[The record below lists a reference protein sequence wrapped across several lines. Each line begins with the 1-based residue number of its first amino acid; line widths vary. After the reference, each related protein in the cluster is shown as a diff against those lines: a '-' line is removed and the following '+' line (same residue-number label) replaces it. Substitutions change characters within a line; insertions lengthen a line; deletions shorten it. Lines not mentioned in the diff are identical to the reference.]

1 MTQKGKLFVVGF
13 GPGDFKHIT
22 TRVVEAIQESDL
34 IIGYK
39 TYIDLIQDLV
49 TEQTVVSTGMTEEVS
64 RAQEAVKQ
72 AENGKSRC
80 HPGLDEVLEL
90 LGSPPGVG
98 GRTRESPL

>member
-39 TYIDLIQDLV
+39 TYVDLIQDLV
-49 TEQTVVSTGMTEEVS
+49 TDQTVVSTGMTEEVCTCARSCETS
-64 RAQEAVKQ
+64 RKWKESGGYF
-72 AENGKSRC
+72 EWRCWGLWNGWPC
-80 HPGLDEVLEL
+80 V
-90 LGSPPGVG
+90 
-98 GRTRESPL
+98 